1 MYYPYGYEE
10 DENSRSRWREDHEAE
25 VHFKA
30 PHMDDI
36 LYCNVV
42 NGELNGPFVLQSVEN
57 GETYTQMTGT
67 MENGIINGVCEI
79 FDPYKGK
86 IFEGTWEDGKRC
98 GTCIEYE
105 FGNVSFQGAYAND
118 KRNGYGWEYHDN
130 ELQRE
135 GEWRNGVYQQTYEI
149 TNQVNFV
156 DSGLGMIISDVD
168 GEFLITCV
176 PWEDNKKNG
185 KAFTYSRKEGRVVQ
199 ERLYMQ
205 GDEIDRVII
214 PYAAPT
220 KGSLTLE
227 NGLKWEG
234 EVLNGMCNGDG
245 RLTDAAGNVVYE
257 GSMFRN
263 MRYGSGTSF
272 VQGRKEYEGMWQ
284 MDTKMGDATQL
295 ASDGSATTGV
305 WIDGC
310 FAEPEVRVMSD
321 DASVFSSVM
330 MKRLVVGDNVL
341 NDFVE
346 IAFPRFSLL
355 ESISIGSE
363 SLKEL
368 SEMNLCGLQKLRS
381 ITIGPNSVTL
391 CINVLSPIMVKNQPE
406 LVAKT
411 ISNNENRI
419 RVEMKSLVISDCPE
433 LETILLK
440 QGVCSDFFVFTV
452 ENLPK
457 LRVLEIGEI
466 SATPGD
472 KGSSNCFYYA
482 SNLEVMSGPP
492 FSS

>member
-1 MYYPYGYEE
+1 MNDVLECT
-10 DENSRSRWREDHEAE
+10 
-25 VHFKA
+25 V
-30 PHMDDI
+30 
-36 LYCNVV
+36 
-42 NGELNGPFVLQSVEN
+42 LNGALNGRFALYSEEN
-57 GETYTQMTGT
+57 GESYIQMEGT
-67 MENGIINGVCEI
+67 MENGKINGVCEI
-79 FDPYKGK
+79 FDQYKGK

-105 FGNVSFQGAYAND
+105 FGNVSFQGSYCND

-156 DSGLGMIISDVD
+156 DSGLGMIISDVE

-176 PWEDNKKNG
+176 PWEDSKKNG
-185 KAFTYSRKEGRVVQ
+185 KAFTYSRKEKRVVQ

-214 PYAAPT
+214 PFSVPT
-220 KGSLTLE
+220 KGSLVLE

-234 EVLNGMCNGDG
+234 EILNGTCNGEG
-245 RLTDAAGNVVYE
+245 RLTDPKGNVVYE

-263 MRYGSGTSF
+263 MRYGVGTSF
-272 VQGRKEYEGMWQ
+272 VQGKKEYEGMWQ
-284 MDTKMGDATQL
+284 MDTKMGDATQF
-295 ASDGSATTGV
+295 ARDGSVVKKGL
-305 WIDGC
+305 WIDGR
-310 FAEPEVRVMSD
+310 FAEPEVCVMND
-321 DASVFSSVM
+321 EASVFSSVM
-330 MKRLVVGDNVL
+330 MKSFVVGDGVL
-341 NDFVE
+341 NDLVE
-346 IAFPRFSLL
+346 ITFPRFSLL
-355 ESISIGSE
+355 ESICIGKD

-368 SEMNLCGLQKLRS
+368 SEMNLCGLQKLKS
-381 ITIGPNSVTL
+381 LTIGANSVTL
-391 CINVLSPIMVKNQPE
+391 CINVLSPIMVKNQPD

-411 ISNNENRI
+411 ISTNENRI

-433 LETILLK
+433 LESIILK
-440 QGVCSDFFVFTV
+440 QGVCSDFFVFSL

-482 SNLEVMSGPP
+482 NNLEVMSD
-492 FSS
+492 SSLLH